1 MLCSEVAALPVATL
15 LVGVVDGLVLVVSG
29 SEATLVS
36 IWPCVTVVGEVMNG
50 VLLVGSG
57 VAASEG
63 VGLLVGI
70 TVLVLLVVLSPVE
83 KKVLC
88 IQSSALPNLPRTYI
102 LIGVTCAHVQWSSF
116 ITCCDCKRGGWRS
129 SGWRWRWWCGCI

>member
-1 MLCSEVAALPVATL
+1 MLCSEVAALPLVTV
-15 LVGVVDGLVLVVSG
+15 LVGVVDGLVLVASG

-36 IWPCVTVVGEVMNG
+36 VWPCVTVVGEVMNG

-63 VGLLVGI
+63 VGLPVGI
-70 TVLVLLVVLSPVE
+70 TVLVLLVVFSPVE

-88 IQSSALPNLPRTYI
+88 IQSSALPNVPHTYI
-102 LIGVTCAHVQWSSF
+102 LEGVTCAVE
-116 ITCCDCKRGGWRS
+116 
-129 SGWRWRWWCGCI
+129 